1 MAASRRLPPQWRW
14 PWVITALVL
23 ALGVSAVVL
32 LAESSYR
39 LAREAL
45 DGVEQRNALR
55 FDIATLFQRLNQAES
70 AQRGF
75 LLTGRDS
82 YLDEVLRQGQQVNEA
97 LARVK
102 GYYQSGDNEK
112 RGALLG
118 EAVLQK
124 HSEIKLTT
132 ELYRAGRHDAWRS
145 VVLTD
150 IGREQME
157 AARRATTELLAL
169 EAQLLQADRRAIH
182 RALNLGRIGAYLL
195 TGVGLL
201 ALVLFLRKNA
211 ILHEL
216 QRAAARDLEA
226 ERDRLDAEVL
236 HRTQELTELA
246 RHLQTVREDERAR
259 LARELHDEL
268 GGLLTAAKLD
278 LARLVRMHRKQ
289 QPELVERLQ
298 HMAKLI
304 DEGIAI
310 KRRIIEDLRPSALAN
325 LGLLPALEI
334 LTGEF
339 AERSGLQVETQ
350 LEPVPLLGDAALA
363 VYRLV
368 QESLTN
374 VAKHAKARSVR
385 VEVGLAADG
394 SLACEVLVRDDGVG
408 FLPSTRKAGHHGLVG
423 MRYRIESLQGRMQIQ
438 SAPGQGCTVRARLP
452 LG

>member
-1 MAASRRLPPQWRW
+1 MSRLLAPPWRW
-14 PWVITALVL
+14 PWVLTSLVL
-23 ALGVSAVVL
+23 ALGVAAVVA

-55 FDIATLFQRLNQAES
+55 FDIATLFRRLNQAES

-82 YLDEVLRQGQQVNEA
+82 YLEEALLQGQHVNEA
-97 LARVK
+97 LARVQ
-102 GYYQSGDNEK
+102 GFYQSSAHEK
-112 RGALLG
+112 QGALLG

-124 HSEIKLTT
+124 YSEIKLTT

-145 VVLTD
+145 VLLTD

-157 AARRATTELLAL
+157 AARNATQELLAL
-169 EAQLLQADRRAIH
+169 EARLLQEDRRAIH

-201 ALVLFLRKNA
+201 ALLLFLHKNA

-216 QRAAARDLEA
+216 QRAAARDLVA
-226 ERDRLDAEVL
+226 ERDRLDAEVA

-246 RHLQTVREDERAR
+246 RYLQTVREDERAH

-339 AERSGLQVETQ
+339 AERSGLQVHTR
-350 LEPVPLLGDAALA
+350 LEPVALAGDAALA
-363 VYRLV
+363 AYRLV

-374 VAKHAKARSVR
+374 VIKHAQAQQVW
-385 VEVGLAADG
+385 VEIGTAADG
-394 SLACEVLVRDDGVG
+394 GCEILVRDDGVG
-408 FLPSTRKAGHHGLVG
+408 FTPTARQAGHHGLVG
-423 MRYRIESLQGRMQIQ
+423 MRYRIESLGGRMRIR
-438 SAPGQGCTVRARLP
+438 SGPGQGCTLQARLP
-452 LG
+452 RG